1 MVKIISIAND
11 EDENQWK
18 WWKWDVNWKKERSVC
33 CVARQAAC
41 MMGSLR
47 RGDGTPAP
55 SMWFI
60 ALTSLL
66 SSLCPRQPL
75 ASIGWKPLT
84 FVCRLEMALLRPKY
98 PIGPVF
104 LQQKNCPHMIKF
116 LFGLYM
122 GNTFCH
128 KICPK
133 WPLQQSAVARL
144 IYSVDSTHGYM
155 QPLTRWSKKKSKYQ
169 HRDHLVWRQTRLWP
183 PGSSKDWG
191 WWLSRATLTQW
202 APTLHS
208 SRKPFL
214 VSWAFV
220 REVVAVGGKPEGQ
233 PVCGGPLCQAS
244 VHW

>member
-1 MVKIISIAND
+1 MLA
-11 EDENQWK
+11 ENEMWTERKKEKKEK
-18 WWKWDVNWKKERSVC
+18 WWKWDVNIEERSGFG
-33 CVARQAAC
+33 VAAAAC

-75 ASIGWKPLT
+75 ASLGWKPLT
-84 FVCRLEMALLRPKY
+84 FVCRLEMRPKY

-104 LQQKNCPHMIKF
+104 CNNKNCPHMTKF
-116 LFGLYM
+116 LFGLCM
-122 GNTFCH
+122 ENTFCH

-133 WPLQQSAVARL
+133 WPLQQSAVARP
-144 IYSVDSTHGYM
+144 IYSVDSTLGYM
-155 QPLTRWSKKKSKYQ
+155 QPLTRWSKQKSKYQ
-169 HRDHLVWRQTRLWP
+169 YRDHLVGRPTRLWL
-183 PGSSKDWG
+183 PGASKDCG

>member
-1 MVKIISIAND
+1 MVKMISIAND
-11 EDENQWK
+11 EDEKQWK

-104 LQQKNCPHMIKF
+104 LQQKKLPSYDQIFVWLMYGKYILSQN
-116 LFGLYM
+116 L
-122 GNTFCH
+122 
-128 KICPK
+128 PK
-133 WPLQQSAVARL
+133 MAITAISSGQTNLQCRF
-144 IYSVDSTHGYM
+144 Y
-155 QPLTRWSKKKSKYQ
+155 
-169 HRDHLVWRQTRLWP
+169 TRLY
-183 PGSSKDWG
+183 
-191 WWLSRATLTQW
+191 ATTD
-202 APTLHS
+202 
-208 SRKPFL
+208 
-214 VSWAFV
+214 
-220 REVVAVGGKPEGQ
+220 
-233 PVCGGPLCQAS
+233 
-244 VHW
+244 